1 MPRNPAGKF
10 YAKISLNIR
19 RNKMQGD
26 VLRIAELTLMQIVEE
41 MKDCKDVQELGV
53 MLKDAQDALQCLYD
67 SIKGE
72 LE

>member
-1 MPRNPAGKF
+1 
-10 YAKISLNIR
+10 
-19 RNKMQGD
+19 MQGD

-41 MKDCKDVQELGV
+41 MKNCKDVQELGV